1 MTGFVLLLLVAS
13 LVRPVTYHAVRFAG
27 RPRAVDPVPP
37 TPDLWNDPPA
47 IVNLLV
53 HQDRVTTDAV
63 EGTLLDLAARGVL
76 EVWSADGY
84 QQQTAVVVRQADAAG
99 LTRYEQLVLR
109 RVVERAADGPV
120 PVGALAFADR
130 AQARAWW
137 ADFQEAVAREAW
149 SSVPRAADRDRPR
162 RRGSRHEG
170 LLDRSVGLVGAVFL
184 LASAF
189 LYPLLLTAALIV
201 LAVGLDGEGER
212 SLRKA
217 AGLGLAF
224 MTFGV
229 VVLIVHAVRAS
240 VRLLGR
246 WRLSDVGREH
256 AAHWLGVRDWLRGFP
271 TFAEL
276 PPAAVEV
283 WDRYLAYGAALGVTS
298 VTGVIDLGLQR
309 GGYAWSGYGG
319 RLRRVRVPGRRLAAI
334 GGPVSLAQIVVG
346 LGEVGLIVAWIV
358 IASHVGAGRA
368 ALAIGPVMLA
378 LPLVYLPVAGLLNVG
393 RPAELVGEVV
403 WANDLCVAVDD
414 GASDTARPWLVESA
428 RKFDVHPGDTVLLS
442 RRRGGRCGMA
452 VLHRGRIPVR
462 AAAEEGFGFQLAMS
476 VGGMVCD
483 DEVGRLLGRPVR
495 SVATVLTVTY
505 LSTVDGTELLRIEL
519 RDEGAGLSHTPLAW
533 TVLTGDGV
541 SAGPGWARVR
551 RGPQVL
557 AATAGPPV
565 PAQAPA
571 EVLRLLLSR
580 LDGRRES
587 GVSGTR

>member
-1 MTGFVLLLLVAS
+1 
-13 LVRPVTYHAVRFAG
+13 
-27 RPRAVDPVPP
+27 
-37 TPDLWNDPPA
+37 
-47 IVNLLV
+47 
-53 HQDRVTTDAV
+53 
-63 EGTLLDLAARGVL
+63 
-76 EVWSADGY
+76 
-84 QQQTAVVVRQADAAG
+84 
-99 LTRYEQLVLR
+99 
-109 RVVERAADGPV
+109 
-120 PVGALAFADR
+120 
-130 AQARAWW
+130 
-137 ADFQEAVAREAW
+137 
-149 SSVPRAADRDRPR
+149 
-162 RRGSRHEG
+162 
-170 LLDRSVGLVGAVFL
+170 
-184 LASAF
+184 
-189 LYPLLLTAALIV
+189 
-201 LAVGLDGEGER
+201 
-212 SLRKA
+212 
-217 AGLGLAF
+217 
-224 MTFGV
+224 
-229 VVLIVHAVRAS
+229 
-240 VRLLGR
+240 
-246 WRLSDVGREH
+246 
-256 AAHWLGVRDWLRGFP
+256 
-271 TFAEL
+271 
-276 PPAAVEV
+276 
-283 WDRYLAYGAALGVTS
+283 
-298 VTGVIDLGLQR
+298 
-309 GGYAWSGYGG
+309 
-319 RLRRVRVPGRRLAAI
+319 
-334 GGPVSLAQIVVG
+334 VG